1 MTTGTRSHNQATFS
15 ATSTPA
21 TPARRALARL
31 DDPLAEAG
39 LGGQVRLGPAALAA
53 GVSGPRVAHVTP
65 YPLPRGPGGATENE
79 RAGEVGFPLDDL
91 LRPLERPDGGR
102 LIELSG
108 ERSSGRT
115 ALAYRLAAGAIARG
129 ELAGWV
135 DLPDALDP
143 RFLRRCGASLDGLL
157 WTRPPHAR
165 AALRAAE
172 LLVKTGF
179 ALVVVDVEGAR
190 ASELARLGSAAW
202 SRLLRAVR
210 SARSTAVVLG
220 PEHVSG
226 SFSTLGLR
234 TEGARARF
242 DDGLFEGLEASAVV
256 VRNRTGP
263 SGYAWSLSVS
273 HRPQAASS

>member
-1 MTTGTRSHNQATFS
+1 MTAAGSKARSIQALI
-15 ATSTPA
+15 
-21 TPARRALARL
+21 LAGL
-31 DDPLAEAG
+31 DDSLSEAG
-39 LGGQVRLGPAALAA
+39 LGGQIRTGASLRAARPRDARDPLAH
-53 GVSGPRVAHVTP
+53 PRTVTANP
-65 YPLPRGPGGATENE
+65 PGGVAETE
-79 RAGEVGFPLDDL
+79 RAGEVGRSLGGIDGL
-91 LRPLERPDGGR
+91 LRPLERPEQGR
-102 LIELSG
+102 LIALSG
-108 ERSSGRT
+108 EPSSGRT
-115 ALAYRLAAGAIARG
+115 ALAYRLAAGATARG
-129 ELAGWV
+129 ELCGWV

-143 RFLRRCGASLDGLL
+143 RFLRRSGANLEGLL

-242 DDGLFEGLEASAVV
+242 DNGLFEGLEASAVV